1 MALDH
6 VGGTNGSGELPTADG
21 DLVLDSETLT
31 RLRKQVDLVANELRD
46 SSASEA
52 KVRQQIVARDA
63 YGGANL
69 AHADD
74 LSKAYDKAR
83 VELERYVRIFSEQIE
98 ALSLV
103 VEMSKKG
110 FDNAEEEQIARF
122 HKLQENAREHYRTP
136 EPRPDT
142 RDERSAGTGSEAES
156 Y

>member
-6 VGGTNGSGELPTADG
+6 VGGTNGSGELPQADG
-21 DLVLDSETLT
+21 GLVLDSETLT
-31 RLRKQVDLVANELRD
+31 RLRKQVDLVASELRD
-46 SSASEA
+46 SSASAA

-63 YGGANL
+63 YGSANL

-83 VELERYVRIFSEQIE
+83 VELERYVRIFGEQLE
-98 ALSLV
+98 SLSLV

-122 HKLQENAREHYRTP
+122 HKLQENARENYRTP

-142 RDERSAGTGSEAES
+142 RDERATGTGTEAEN